1 MEENNNFN
9 NYNGYNNEQNWD
21 NYHNMPYTPYNPY
34 FVQQDSKEEKEK
46 KGIRKIGMA
55 IGIPTIFI
63 SVLGYIW
70 AYLYLFIT
78 MNIFKMSYDD
88 AVEITHDPAAQ
99 QVIQIILSCLMF
111 LVPFTIGAKCLK
123 VKISELIMFEKAK
136 KGTLLPFLLFGIG
149 FCSFANIALSLSSS
163 LFEGFGVEYKVDFG
177 ENPQGIFG
185 FLLSFIATAIVPAI
199 VEEFAC
205 RGIML
210 GLLKKYGEG
219 FAIIASSIIFGIMH
233 GNFEQIPFAT
243 MVGLVFGYVYV
254 KTGSIWASILVHCAN
269 NAVAV
274 IYSYLPNT
282 INANITYIIFL
293 AISLLCSIIGVLW
306 FSKKNDENY
315 EVEKSDSKLTEK
327 QKYISLF
334 TSWAIILFICLN
346 IYEALNY
353 FDFFKLTMQRIIE
366 SIGL

>member
-1 MEENNNFN
+1 MTV
-9 NYNGYNNEQNWD
+9 
-21 NYHNMPYTPYNPY
+21 PILY
-34 FVQQDSKEEKEK
+34 FVS
-46 KGIRKIGMA
+46 
-55 IGIPTIFI
+55 
-63 SVLGYIW
+63 
-70 AYLYLFIT
+70 
-78 MNIFKMSYDD
+78 
-88 AVEITHDPAAQ
+88 
-99 QVIQIILSCLMF
+99 
-111 LVPFTIGAKCLK
+111 
-123 VKISELIMFEKAK
+123 
-136 KGTLLPFLLFGIG
+136 LLLTVFLLVGAVIIV
-149 FCSFANIALSLSSS
+149 IALMIAVLAVTSAVLI
-163 LFEGFGVEYKVDFG
+163 GTVMHHAQ
-177 ENPQGIFG
+177 NPGIDK
-185 FLLSFIATAIVPAI
+185 LELVYSIA
-199 VEEFAC
+199 
-205 RGIML
+205 
-210 GLLKKYGEG
+210 
-219 FAIIASSIIFGIMH
+219 
-233 GNFEQIPFAT
+233 Q
-243 MVGLVFGYVYV
+243 
-254 KTGSIWASILVHCAN
+254 N